1 MENDIK
7 KIEIVTDFSYLR
19 ILTRLLDDHS
29 VSGYTI
35 IKDVMGKGTRGNK
48 DGHGI
53 SGGFKNCYI
62 MICCSEEEAAKV
74 IDLIKPLINRSGGI
88 AIVSDA
94 HWVIHN

>member
-7 KIEIVTDFSYLR
+7 KIEIVTDYSYLR
-19 ILTRLLDDHS
+19 MLTKLLDDND

-35 IKDVMGKGTRGNK
+35 IKDVMGKGSRGNK

-53 SGGFKNCYI
+53 SGGFKNCYV
-62 MICCSEEEAAKV
+62 MICCSEEEARKV
-74 IDLIKPLINRSGGI
+74 AEVIKPLLARSGGM

-94 HWVIHN
+94 HWVIHS

>member
-19 ILTRLLDDHS
+19 MLTRLLDDHNI
-29 VSGYTI
+29 SGYTI
-35 IKDVMGKGTRGNK
+35 LKEVMGKGTRGNK

-53 SGGFKNCYI
+53 SGGFKNCYV
-62 MICCSEEEAAKV
+62 MICCSETEAGKV
-74 IDLIKPLINRSGGI
+74 IELIKPLLGRSGGI

-94 HWVIHN
+94 HWVIH

>member
-7 KIEIVTDFSYLR
+7 KLEIVTDYSYLR
-19 ILTRLLDDHS
+19 VLIKLLDDHN

-53 SGGFKNCYI
+53 SGGFKNCYV
-62 MICCSEEEAAKV
+62 MLCCNLEEAQK
-74 IDLIKPLINRSGGI
+74 ISDLIKPLLVRSGGI
-88 AIVSDA
+88 CIVSDA
-94 HWVIHN
+94 HWVIHS